1 MRPDNAL
8 RMNYDYECITITA
21 LRKPSPRLTRAP
33 GFASGATERTG
44 AAFRPDGAM
53 IQDQGPDPRG
63 VLQQSGGGRAVVPLR
78 TPQNGSGG
86 VKTGYGGGAPMQAP
100 AVQPGGRLF
109 APDGRHAAPEAPAP
123 CRPTPRPAPAA
134 GGGEAPSSTAP
145 HDDRRPDR
153 RGPRKY
159 RPHASHAPGT
169 STPTG
174 ARQGP
179 PARAGPPRRAPV
191 GVEGGRARQ
200 SESPSTDAGFVQSRI
215 PLSFARM
222 TCCIR
227 DKPRP
232 LRGLFAR

>member
-33 GFASGATERTG
+33 GFASRATERTG

-63 VLQQSGGGRAVVPLR
+63 VLQQSGGVGRLCLSGRLR
-78 TPQNGSGG
+78 TAQEASKRGM
-86 VKTGYGGGAPMQAP
+86 GAEP
-100 AVQPGGRLF
+100 
-109 APDGRHAAPEAPAP
+109 P
-123 CRPTPRPAPAA
+123 CKPRPCSQEAA
-134 GGGEAPSSTAP
+134 CSRLMAVTQRRRPPRLADLPHDQRQRPGGEAPSSTAP

-191 GVEGGRARQ
+191 GVAGGRARQ
-200 SESPSTDAGFVQSRI
+200 RESPSTDAGFVQSRI
-215 PLSFARM
+215 PLSLCRV

>member
-1 MRPDNAL
+1 MLSQVITFGKLFPSVSAGFRTSPSVSVKSRGAGGANRGPSGEVLGGLSRPFGRGVGVRPDNAL

-53 IQDQGPDPRG
+53 IQDQGPDPRE
-63 VLQQSGGGRAVVPLR
+63 VLQQVGGGRAVAPLR

-134 GGGEAPSSTAP
+134 GG
-145 HDDRRPDR
+145 
-153 RGPRKY
+153 
-159 RPHASHAPGT
+159 
-169 STPTG
+169 
-174 ARQGP
+174 
-179 PARAGPPRRAPV
+179 
-191 GVEGGRARQ
+191 
-200 SESPSTDAGFVQSRI
+200 
-215 PLSFARM
+215 
-222 TCCIR
+222 
-227 DKPRP
+227 
-232 LRGLFAR
+232 

>member
-1 MRPDNAL
+1 MLSQVITFVKLFPSVSAGFRTSPSVSVKAIAPKAQIEALRARCGGGLSRPFGRGVGVRPDNAL

-63 VLQQSGGGRAVVPLR
+63 GLQQSGVGRSVVPLR

-100 AVQPGGRLF
+100 AVQPGGHLF
-109 APDGRHAAPEAPAP
+109 APDGRHAATEAPAP

-134 GGGEAPSSTAP
+134 GG
-145 HDDRRPDR
+145 
-153 RGPRKY
+153 
-159 RPHASHAPGT
+159 
-169 STPTG
+169 
-174 ARQGP
+174 
-179 PARAGPPRRAPV
+179 
-191 GVEGGRARQ
+191 
-200 SESPSTDAGFVQSRI
+200 
-215 PLSFARM
+215 
-222 TCCIR
+222 
-227 DKPRP
+227 
-232 LRGLFAR
+232 